1 MLKGEG
7 QFSRKCIDEALDLL
21 KAVCPI
27 PAPSH
32 NEDRRVDFI
41 MDWLKDK
48 GIEAHVDRAKN
59 VIIPYNDDG
68 VRPLDVFAAHTDVV
82 FPDTTALP
90 MRQEGD
96 ILHCPGVADDSAN
109 FVAVL
114 MYALEFHRLRPE
126 TGNGVLFVCD
136 SCEEGLGNLHGIRT
150 LCEDYG
156 GRMASFTSFDSI
168 LGRGIVSTAIGSE
181 RYRITVRTAGGHSFA
196 DFGSPNAIAQL
207 SQIIT
212 KLYGQRTDS
221 RLTTYNVGTVEGG
234 TSVNTIAQEASCTY
248 EFRSSSEDSLD
259 RMRGLF
265 ESIISSFR
273 ARNMD
278 ISVECIGTRPCSCGV
293 DTKALE
299 DVAERLSASYGLS
312 TRRGASSTD
321 CNIPLSLGIPSICFG
336 LIYGEGTHKREE
348 WADLSSYPKG
358 LDLGWDYILAV
369 TGADAHAWPSL

>member
-1 MLKGEG
+1 MPL
-7 QFSRKCIDEALDLL
+7 
-21 KAVCPI
+21 
-27 PAPSH
+27 
-32 NEDRRVDFI
+32 DRR
-41 MDWLKDK
+41 L
-48 GIEAHVDRAKN
+48 
-59 VIIPYNDDG
+59 
-68 VRPLDVFAAHTDVV
+68 LVV
-82 FPDTTALP
+82 
-90 MRQEGD
+90 
-96 ILHCPGVADDSAN
+96 AN
-109 FVAVL
+109 
-114 MYALEFHRLRPE
+114 
-126 TGNGVLFVCD
+126 
-136 SCEEGLGNLHGIRT
+136 SCEEGLGNLYGIKT
-150 LCEDYG
+150 LFESFA
-156 GRMASFTSFDSI
+156 GRIRSFTSFDSV
-168 LGRGIVSTAIGSE
+168 LGKGIVTTAVGSE

-369 TGADAHAWPSL
+369 TGADGHALPSL